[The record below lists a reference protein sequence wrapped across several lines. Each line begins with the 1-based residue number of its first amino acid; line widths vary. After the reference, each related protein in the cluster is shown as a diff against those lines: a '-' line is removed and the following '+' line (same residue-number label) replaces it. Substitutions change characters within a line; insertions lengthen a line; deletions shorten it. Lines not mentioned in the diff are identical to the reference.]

1 MKQNAIASKGKAFK
15 LITQKDIILS
25 VDKAE
30 SEVVCTA
37 LKFKAIDEGIV
48 LDQMA
53 VYKPTDFNKF
63 N

>member
-1 MKQNAIASKGKAFK
+1 MIQNAIASKGKAFK
-15 LITQKDIILS
+15 LIAQKDIILS
-25 VDKAE
+25 VEKAE
-30 SEVVCTA
+30 SEVVCTV

-48 LDQMA
+48 LDQMV